1 MDGQDDSWID
11 ILDKMRNTLA
21 DKRYN
26 QLPQLSSSCA
36 DILDSSCNI
45 INATANGNMHALLIG
60 INYSDGVPAG
70 SGTGRL
76 DGCHNDVERWSV
88 HLMMKGFAAEQIRIL
103 RDN

>member
-26 QLPQLSSSCA
+26 QLPQLSSSRA

-45 INATANGNMHALLIG
+45 DH
-60 INYSDGVPAG
+60 
-70 SGTGRL
+70 
-76 DGCHNDVERWSV
+76 
-88 HLMMKGFAAEQIRIL
+88 
-103 RDN
+103 